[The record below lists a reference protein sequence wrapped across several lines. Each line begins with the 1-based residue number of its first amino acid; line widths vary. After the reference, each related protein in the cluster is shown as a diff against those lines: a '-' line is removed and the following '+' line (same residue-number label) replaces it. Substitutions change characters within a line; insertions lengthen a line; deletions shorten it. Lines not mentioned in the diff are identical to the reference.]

1 MNINWDSKVL
11 HSIRPVIEN
20 LENVSIDH
28 VQLTTKAKK
37 LSTFNYEIK
46 VANNQDK
53 RPEDIIR
60 KTMLINT
67 LNFAFTDFESQI
79 KYALNVGDNTFSDTD
94 AMVYQI
100 DQAVEV
106 GIDFYDG
113 HYLRDI
119 TETTFKSIFRA
130 NIEMPMSKEKTDV
143 LNQVGQILVEE
154 YKGDWLNFVKS
165 GPKKLYQNGEGLIER
180 LVSQFERFRDTSIY
194 LGEEVH
200 FLKLAQLA
208 FWGIHRELGKYG
220 CLLYTSDAAD
230 E

>member
-11 HSIRPVIEN
+11 QSIRPVIEN

-28 VQLTTKAKK
+28 VQLTTEAKK
-37 LSTFNYEIK
+37 LSTVNYEIK

-113 HYLRDI
+113 HY
-119 TETTFKSIFRA
+119 S
-130 NIEMPMSKEKTDV
+130 
-143 LNQVGQILVEE
+143 
-154 YKGDWLNFVKS
+154 
-165 GPKKLYQNGEGLIER
+165 
-180 LVSQFERFRDTSIY
+180 VSYTHLTLPTNR
-194 LGEEVH
+194 EV
-200 FLKLAQLA
+200 
-208 FWGIHRELGKYG
+208 
-220 CLLYTSDAAD
+220 
-230 E
+230 